1 MYKKLKWNPCGNW
14 VILIFSGQKPRT
26 RTILKHTSF
35 LYTLFN
41 QLFVITPKKICYGRL
56 RNKSQIS
63 LNEMLRMKVYL
74 CFHKSCEIWNLFS
87 GAVIRNCLLVLL
99 QITNNFY
106 CMSRALAENCKR
118 ECNMVL
124 IILVQGFVFN
134 NITQFPDGF
143 CLNTHM
149 NN

>member
-1 MYKKLKWNPCGNW
+1 MSNFNFQWTKTSY
-14 VILIFSGQKPRT
+14 QK
-26 RTILKHTSF
+26 ILKHTSF

-41 QLFVITPKKICYGRL
+41 QLFVITPKKICFWRL

-74 CFHKSCEIWNLFS
+74 CFHKSCEIWKLFS

-134 NITQFPDGF
+134 NISQFPDGF